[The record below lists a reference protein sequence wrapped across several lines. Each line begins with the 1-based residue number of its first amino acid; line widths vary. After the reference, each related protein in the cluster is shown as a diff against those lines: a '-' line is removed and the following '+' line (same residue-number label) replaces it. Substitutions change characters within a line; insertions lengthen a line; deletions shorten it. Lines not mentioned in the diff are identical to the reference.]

1 VTGFYAKHPSV
12 RLYEYV
18 IRSSDHKIALCGRST
33 PMLAGR
39 VLDAAQARFDGG
51 VDSLEL
57 LLPVKAPQ

>member
-1 VTGFYAKHPSV
+1 
-12 RLYEYV
+12 
-18 IRSSDHKIALCGRST
+18 
-33 PMLAGR
+33 MLAGR